1 MKTIKISIRSADLF
15 RELQKITAYAGIKNE
30 QDSNDCLDRV
40 ATVEA
45 DLPLLSRYRDIAL
58 SRLLERLR
66 RFLVT
71 FDVSEEDICLTLA
84 AGTSSD
90 DSLIA
95 SIQTDIFSY
104 IISVMAARW
113 FGITWQ
119 QRAAGYEADAMR
131 HISEVTAK
139 LLYPRPPI
147 RLRKS

>member
-15 RELQKITAYAGIKNE
+15 RELQKITAYPGI
-30 QDSNDCLDRV
+30 
-40 ATVEA
+40 
-45 DLPLLSRYRDIAL
+45 
-58 SRLLERLR
+58 
-66 RFLVT
+66 T

-139 LLYPRPPI
+139 LLYHRPPI